1 MTIWDHLTESF
12 PCKIRDSNEFLGG
25 NVLQEIQELEQKN
38 KLVKQADSKQMT
50 DLFNA
55 FDRNRDGKVDLV
67 ELTAGLKKF
76 KPDAS
81 AEAARS
87 SALDVLLLFDKNDS
101 K

>member
-1 MTIWDHLTESF
+1 MT
-12 PCKIRDSNEFLGG
+12 
-25 NVLQEIQELEQKN
+25 
-38 KLVKQADSKQMT
+38 A
-50 DLFNA
+50 LFNA
-55 FDRNRDGKVDLV
+55 FDRNRDGKVDLA

-81 AEAARS
+81 GEAARS

>member
-1 MTIWDHLTESF
+1 M
-12 PCKIRDSNEFLGG
+12 
-25 NVLQEIQELEQKN
+25 VLQEVQELQQTTKHTLVLQEVQELQQKV
-38 KLVKQADSKQMT
+38 KLVEQADSQQMW
-50 DLFNA
+50 DLFKA
-55 FDRNRDGKVDLV
+55 FDRNHDGRVDLA

-81 AEAARS
+81 ADAARS